1 MGMMMQKLFAAVLVL
16 AIAACAPGY
25 DSGPRPLALR
35 ANPSDVIATE
45 LAFARAAREKGTWT
59 AFREYAT
66 GDAQWPGPQWESVQT
81 ALKGVPDPA
90 QAIVWEPD
98 QVWASCDGSF
108 ALSSGPATHPNG
120 KRTRFATIW
129 QRQNNGDYRWVLD
142 QGFDLEA
149 NYDAPEMISARVADC
164 PAGAS
169 LRVDRLSKARRVDA
183 WSSGRSD
190 DGTLAWDTQ
199 LRADCS
205 RVLLVSAMKDG
216 AMTEVFRRVS
226 AAPAASAGVAR
237 TAC

>member
-1 MGMMMQKLFAAVLVL
+1 MGMIMQKLTAAAVVL
-16 AIAACAPGY
+16 ALAACAPGNG
-25 DSGPRPLALR
+25 SGSRPLALR

-66 GDAQWPGPQWESVQT
+66 RDAQWPGPGWESVQA

-90 QAIVWEPD
+90 AAILWEPD

-129 QRQNNGDYRWVLD
+129 QRQDNGDYRWVLD

-149 NYDAPEMISARVADC
+149 GYDAPEMISARVADC
-164 PAGAS
+164 PAGKS
-169 LRVDRLSKARRVDA
+169 LTVDRLSRARRADA

-190 DGTLAWDTQ
+190 DGTLAWNTD

-205 RVLLVSAMKDG
+205 RVLVVSAMKDG
-216 AMTEVFRRVS
+216 TMTEVFRRVS
-226 AAPAASAGVAR
+226 ATPPVPAGQAR
-237 TAC
+237 PAC